1 MKDKY
6 KGSWTGFCIVYIII
20 AIAVTVF
27 YNHRDDLGYKF
38 SKHYY
43 IHDSGIMEY
52 SSSSIVSFPIKGD
65 YSNLINRDV
74 YYYDN
79 SGALKK
85 DRLISISLPDKK
97 FNVSDGEHP
106 TDKFLG
112 QPTGGVPIVG
122 LLLDFFSQKYLYVL
136 VILIPGIL
144 CGVYL
149 IYETA
154 KGYMPDKPK
163 AKKKTK

>member
-6 KGSWTGFCIVYIII
+6 KGSGTGFCIVFIIL
-20 AIAVTVF
+20 AIVVTVF

-52 SSSSIVSFPIKGD
+52 SGSSIASFPIKGD

-79 SGALKK
+79 SGTLKK
-85 DRLISISLPDKK
+85 DRLLSISLPDKK
-97 FNVSDGEHP
+97 FIVSDGEHP

-112 QPTGGVPIVG
+112 QHTGGVPIVG
-122 LLLDFFSQKYLYVL
+122 SLLDFFTEKTLYIFAV
-136 VILIPGIL
+136 LIPGLL
-144 CGVYL
+144 CAAYICYGIVISFL
-149 IYETA
+149 PE
-154 KGYMPDKPK
+154 
-163 AKKKTK
+163 KKKKVK